1 MHCLVLCKA
10 SARIC
15 CGNLWKWT
23 WNMWKVFLDKYLK
36 KNKRNSSY
44 WMILWMMHQRAL
56 KLLKR
61 LHVIL
66 MTIFPWSILHKIYS
80 TKVNA
85 LLVLNLIT
93 WWFSRTLGTIHNL
106 LLFARQN
113 KVKFLM
119 CTYKDTTSSPH
130 SYLMLDWNQTLRK
143 SFQYEATFWEIRKMY
158 IYNILKEKKNY
169 L

>member
-1 MHCLVLCKA
+1 
-10 SARIC
+10 
-15 CGNLWKWT
+15 
-23 WNMWKVFLDKYLK
+23 
-36 KNKRNSSY
+36 
-44 WMILWMMHQRAL
+44 MILWMIHQRAL

-66 MTIFPWSILHKIYS
+66 MTIFPCSILHKIYS

-85 LLVLNLIT
+85 LFVLNLIT

-143 SFQYEATFWEIRKMY
+143 SFQCEATFWEIHKMY
-158 IYNILKEKKNY
+158 RYIIYSKRKRIICNLTMVLPACLKTLRRICRIWRILIVLPSSSKAKKKELLNI
-169 L
+169 

>member
-1 MHCLVLCKA
+1 
-10 SARIC
+10 
-15 CGNLWKWT
+15 
-23 WNMWKVFLDKYLK
+23 
-36 KNKRNSSY
+36 
-44 WMILWMMHQRAL
+44 MILWMIHQRAL

-66 MTIFPWSILHKIYS
+66 MTIFPCSILHKIYS

-85 LLVLNLIT
+85 LFVLNLIT
-93 WWFSRTLGTIHNL
+93 WWFSRTLWTIHNL

-119 CTYKDTTSSPH
+119 CTYKGATSSPH

-143 SFQYEATFWEIRKMY
+143 SFQCEATFWEIHKMY
-158 IYNILKEKKNY
+158 RYIIYSKRKRIICNLTMVLPACLKTLRRICRIWRILIVLPSSSKAKKKELLNI
-169 L
+169 